1 LEAPSGTG
9 QACIVSSITEN
20 GGLKAVPGSTY
31 GLVLGG
37 RGGDGALRTAVA
49 GVSGVNDG
57 DLVNAWCG
65 GLGVGRGEDREEEG
79 SDLGMHFED
88 VMY

>member
-1 LEAPSGTG
+1 MSKSVSHGETRVPSWEF
-9 QACIVSSITEN
+9 QVVRRNA
-20 GGLKAVPGSTY
+20 GSTY
-31 GLVLGG
+31 GLVFGG

-49 GVSGVNDG
+49 GVGGVNDG

-65 GLGVGRGEDREEEG
+65 GLGVGRSEDREEEG
-79 SDLGMHFED
+79 SDLGMHFGG

>member
-1 LEAPSGTG
+1 M
-9 QACIVSSITEN
+9 
-20 GGLKAVPGSTY
+20 
-31 GLVLGG
+31 
-37 RGGDGALRTAVA
+37 RTAVA